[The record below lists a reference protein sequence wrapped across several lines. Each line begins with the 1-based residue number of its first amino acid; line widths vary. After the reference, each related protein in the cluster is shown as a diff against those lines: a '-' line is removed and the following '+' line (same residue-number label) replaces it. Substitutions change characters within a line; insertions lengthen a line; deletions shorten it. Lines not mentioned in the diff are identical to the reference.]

1 MAIILKSRQQIA
13 QLREAG
19 RIVAQTYE
27 VLRPHIVPGVST
39 AELDKIAEQFIRSKG
54 AVPSYIGYGAQPAS
68 KGHPAVPP
76 FPATLCVAVNDV
88 ICHGIPNA
96 KELLREGDIIG
107 IDIGVHYKGWV
118 GDSCVTFPVGEIDA
132 ESQRL
137 LDVAKRCTELGIE
150 LARSGRQ
157 LRSIGVAIEEYAE
170 SNGFTT
176 VREYVGHG
184 VGRSLHEDPLVLHYA
199 YKQGPKVT
207 LRPGM
212 VFTVEPMINAGTAQT
227 KVRSDRWTVCTA
239 DGKRS
244 AQFEHTLAVTDG
256 APEIL
261 TVL

>member
-1 MAIILKSRQQIA
+1 MAIHLKSRQQIA

-19 RIVAQTYE
+19 RIVAETYE

-39 AELDKIAEQFIRSKG
+39 AELDKIAETYIRSKG
-54 AVPSYIGYGAQPAS
+54 AVPSYIGYGAVPAS

-88 ICHGIPNA
+88 VCHGIPSP
-96 KELLREGDIIG
+96 KDRLQEGDIIG

-118 GDSCVTFPVGEIDA
+118 GDSCVTFPVGRIDE
-132 ESQRL
+132 ESRRL
-137 LDVAKRCTELGIE
+137 MDVAKRCTEMGIE
-150 LARSGRQ
+150 MARPGCQ
-157 LRSIGVAIEEYAE
+157 LSEIGAAIQEYAE

-184 VGRSLHEDPLVLHYA
+184 VGRSLHEDPLVFHYA
-199 YKQGPKVT
+199 YTQGPRVI

-212 VFTVEPMINAGTAQT
+212 VFTIEPMINAGTAQT
-227 KVRSDRWTVCTA
+227 KVKSDRWTVCTA

-244 AQFEHTLAVTDG
+244 AQFEHTLAITDG

-261 TVL
+261 TTL